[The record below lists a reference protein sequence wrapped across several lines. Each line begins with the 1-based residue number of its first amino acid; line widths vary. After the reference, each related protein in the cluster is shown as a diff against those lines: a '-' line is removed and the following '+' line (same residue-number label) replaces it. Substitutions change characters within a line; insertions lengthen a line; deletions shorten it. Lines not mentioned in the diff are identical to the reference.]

1 MSRTIIAAALLLTT
15 VACADP
21 SAVTS
26 TNTRTSGAGSA
37 AVATCT
43 ADQGQQLIEAGQ
55 YKQAIREFTCVI
67 SSDPTA
73 IAGYRGRIEAELMLG
88 RFSDAVLDYVRVNAF
103 VVPVHPDAQQVI
115 VAGYDARLAVSPDA
129 IPALTGKS
137 FAYWWFFDY
146 PAAIHVLDH
155 LIDVRPNDVYGN
167 LFRGSSRVLQ
177 GASRAAGAADLERAI
192 TLAPSS
198 PDVRYIVAD
207 AYTYGYLP
215 DAQRAFDEATFALE
229 GGLDTPRVH
238 AILAGSYLAFGDMA
252 AAALEIKR
260 HLDLV
265 TTELVVTSPL
275 AAGSSASF
283 ALVPGRTIEIP
294 IAVAAGET
302 VSIQTSSK
310 DFWDTILVLLA
321 PNGTPVVGS
330 DDFKGYMA
338 GLDWAAPAAG
348 TYRLRVTSFEAV
360 STGTLLVAR
369 K

>member
-1 MSRTIIAAALLLTT
+1 MSRTIIAAALAVTT
-15 VACADP
+15 VACADS

-26 TNTRTSGAGSA
+26 PNAGVPRAGSA
-37 AVATCT
+37 AIASCT
-43 ADQGQQLIEAGQ
+43 TEQGQQLIDAGQ
-55 YKQAIREFTCVI
+55 YKQAIRELTCVI
-67 SSDPTA
+67 DADPTA

-88 RFSDAVLDYVRVNAF
+88 RFSDAVRDYVRVNAF

-115 VAGYDARLAVSPDA
+115 IAGYDARLAVSPDA
-129 IPALTGKS
+129 IPALMGKS
-137 FAYWWFFDY
+137 FASWWFFDY

-155 LIDVRPNDVYGN
+155 LIDVRPTDVYGN
-167 LFRGSSRVLQ
+167 LFRGSSRLLH

-192 TLAPSS
+192 ALAPSS
-198 PDVRYIVAD
+198 PDVRFIVAD

-215 DAQRAFDEATFALE
+215 DAQRAFDEATFALD

-238 AILAGSYLAFGDMA
+238 AILASSYLAFGDMA

-265 TTELVVTSPL
+265 TTELVATSPL
-275 AAGSSASF
+275 AAGSSGSF
-283 ALVPGRTIEIP
+283 ALVPGRTMEIP
-294 IAVAAGET
+294 MAVAAGET
-302 VSIQTSSK
+302 ISIQTSSK
-310 DFWDTILVLLA
+310 DFWDTILVVLA
-321 PNGTPVVGS
+321 PNGMPVVGS

-338 GLDWAAPAAG
+338 GLDWVAPAAG